1 MFGLVT
7 RRELERALD
16 ARDEAWKRRVEE
28 LAFEWARWY
37 DKFRSLYAM
46 LLKREKKIVGEE
58 EVASTSPDQERGP
71 DGRPWSPPRF
81 LSRRGF

>member
-16 ARDEAWKRRVEE
+16 ERDEAWKRRVEE

-46 LLKREKKIVGEE
+46 LLKREKKVDHTEAGGAE
-58 EVASTSPDQERGP
+58 SPETAAIAPGGP
-71 DGRPWSPPRF
+71 SLFR
-81 LSRRGF
+81 SRRMF